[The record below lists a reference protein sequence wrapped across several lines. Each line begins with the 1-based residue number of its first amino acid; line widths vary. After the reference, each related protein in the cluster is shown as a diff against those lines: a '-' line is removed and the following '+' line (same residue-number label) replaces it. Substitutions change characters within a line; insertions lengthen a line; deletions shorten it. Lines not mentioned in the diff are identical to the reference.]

1 MWFSSVLK
9 SWQLSEFDLSKLL
22 TGRIFPPDLAFQ
34 FVSLGDFPS
43 AASWGFSQEYTR
55 TEISRVVRPEPGAF
69 PLKVPPMQ
77 HVWSEPQLF
86 SFCSRRRKEGH

>member
-1 MWFSSVLK
+1 MWL
-9 SWQLSEFDLSKLL
+9 LSEFDLSKLL

-43 AASWGFSQEYTR
+43 AVFQGFSQEYTR
-55 TEISRVVRPEPGAF
+55 TEKSRVVRPEPGAF

-77 HVWSEPQLF
+77 HVWGEPDVFLF
-86 SFCSRRRKEGH
+86 VAEGERRVII